1 MSDPSS
7 SLTLPCLKDSKD
19 PKGLERAQGAL
30 VGPGTT
36 WQGGV
41 CSPGQSTCA
50 SPPGQGLPPRG
61 SAGGPEGRLH
71 TGRAAPSP
79 DCRQRNRAAPP
90 GPLGVLGRVP
100 AGFLRGLLHRAA
112 LPRRSESRTRLPPHW
127 LTRAAPPKSTC
138 QSQRRFRPARP
149 GRVAPGRPRRA
160 QCGRQAGRA
169 SWSPPSRRPSGRPGR
184 APGSD
189 ARSGA
194 SWLLPRSA
202 SCQRWYRG
210 APAARRL
217 MRLWRGG
224 SAG

>member
-1 MSDPSS
+1 MC
-7 SLTLPCLKDSKD
+7 LP
-19 PKGLERAQGAL
+19 PRAGA
-30 VGPGTT
+30 
-36 WQGGV
+36 
-41 CSPGQSTCA
+41 A
-50 SPPGQGLPPRG
+50 PRG

-79 DCRQRNRAAPP
+79 GCRQRNRAAPP

-112 LPRRSESRTRLPPHW
+112 LPRRSESRARLPPSR

-189 ARSGA
+189 ARSGG
-194 SWLLPRSA
+194 SWLLPRTA

-217 MRLWRGG
+217 VRLWRGG
-224 SAG
+224 SGEVILAPGLPWTRCRAGQPVCPTCKWGRRWSPPHRAECDEREG

>member
-1 MSDPSS
+1 MP
-7 SLTLPCLKDSKD
+7 P
-19 PKGLERAQGAL
+19 
-30 VGPGTT
+30 
-36 WQGGV
+36 
-41 CSPGQSTCA
+41 
-50 SPPGQGLPPRG
+50 PPGQGLPPRG

-100 AGFLRGLLHRAA
+100 AGFLRGLLHRTA
-112 LPRRSESRTRLPPHW
+112 LPRRSESRARLPPSR

-149 GRVAPGRPRRA
+149 GRVAPGRPQRA

-194 SWLLPRSA
+194 SWLLPRGSVLPAVVPGRPCSA
-202 SCQRWYRG
+202 KTGEALEGRVRGVILAPGLPWTRCRAGQPVCPTCKWGRRWSPPHRAECDEREG
-210 APAARRL
+210 
-217 MRLWRGG
+217 
-224 SAG
+224 